1 MTGVLV
7 CRLNVALP
15 VGSYQGLVIL
25 TLEMGTDLLLK
36 MQCFIYCLFVTTAL
50 NFETP
55 HGG

>member
-36 MQCFIYCLFVTTAL
+36 MQCFIYCLFVTSAVYFNL
-50 NFETP
+50 
-55 HGG
+55 